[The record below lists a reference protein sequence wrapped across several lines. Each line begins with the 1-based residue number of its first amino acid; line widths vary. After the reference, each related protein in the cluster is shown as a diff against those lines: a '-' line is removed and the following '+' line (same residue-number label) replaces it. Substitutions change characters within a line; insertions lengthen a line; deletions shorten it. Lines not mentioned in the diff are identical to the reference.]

1 MSLTLEIAFNTPF
14 PRNLLGSLSR
24 SSNASQ
30 IPVLAP
36 DGTAA
41 RKVPEDKKLFGIY
54 YDHINHLDSI
64 AITSNFLSDSRVCHK
79 HLSGGGSTAPPHWGR
94 HLVQEMGG
102 APSNQWAEQPVSAHV
117 NIPKR
122 KFERKIML
130 HGLHQ
135 NHNSMHVPAC
145 LYQGFPNRCVGN
157 PPSGG
162 GWTILLGGF
171 NLHDG
176 GNLRSDVD
184 HSNLSKGRKHYSVN
198 INID

>member
-41 RKVPEDKKLFGIY
+41 RKVPEDMKLFGIY

-102 APSNQWAEQPVSAHV
+102 APSNQWAEQPISAHV
-117 NIPKR
+117 NIPPSA
-122 KFERKIML
+122 ISL
-130 HGLHQ
+130 HTPAHLFIVSVWALIALA
-135 NHNSMHVPAC
+135 NHCPA
-145 LYQGFPNRCVGN
+145 LFMSPR
-157 PPSGG
+157 
-162 GWTILLGGF
+162 
-171 NLHDG
+171 H
-176 GNLRSDVD
+176 
-184 HSNLSKGRKHYSVN
+184 
-198 INID
+198 